1 MFHFHWKLIIFGT
14 NNNGNTDVM
23 CEKIEQSPMTK
34 TLTIITLFFATISFG
49 QVTKENPYKNING
62 LMSVDSIS
70 WQDIVDGFSMSD
82 RFGGYIYQLD
92 SDMTF
97 QKIDFDCVVRFKVDS
112 GSWEIKNHNTVVLK
126 SNKQILYFDVV
137 KFDQFYFFIL
147 PTQRQAF
154 ITDLKSARIKL
165 KNFKSGIRNSRTYT
179 ADYLIGYG
187 LGKKYYVKVI
197 EDNTGT

>member
-1 MFHFHWKLIIFGT
+1 VRENRT
-14 NNNGNTDVM
+14 T
-23 CEKIEQSPMTK
+23 PMTK

-49 QVTKENPYKNING
+49 QVTKENLYENVNG
-62 LMSVDSIS
+62 LMMVDSIS
-70 WQDIVDGFSMSD
+70 WQDIVGGFSMSD
-82 RFGGYIYQLD
+82 GFGGYNYQLD

-97 QKIDFDCVVRFKVDS
+97 QKTDFDCVVRFKVDS

-126 SNKQILYFDVV
+126 SNKQILYFDIV

-147 PTQRQAF
+147 PTQRQTF

-165 KNFKSGIRNSRTYT
+165 KNFKPVIRNNRTYT
-179 ADYLIGYG
+179 ADYLTGYG
-187 LGKKYYVKVI
+187 LVKKYYVKVI